1 MPIPLEQYINQKN
14 GSNIPVNTTTSSG
27 GRSLDE
33 YLKSKGILQT
43 QVQKPTEQKALSGK
57 TLLKSGKDANVLQKT
72 LNTAADVAGSRGFGE
87 TIGGLLT
94 QKKTSKTVAEAN
106 ENLIDAKNRL
116 VADIKQKEA
125 QGRDTTNLRKAL
137 NEMDLSTIDS
147 SDVNPIL
154 KKTTRQV
161 AGEAL
166 EFGAGTIGSI
176 FGAGG
181 AKNIGQQAAK
191 KSVSGF
197 AKALGSQALRSGVE
211 GAVGGFGVGLQNTD
225 NNKGDATKTAAFT
238 AALSSVLG
246 SGAPG
251 RAASKVGSGF
261 ASVTEGILGKTTGVG
276 DDVIRQAVDIV
287 TRGGGKKEAFVDA
300 LRGKVSADD
309 IVDKAKNALG
319 EIKAERS
326 RAYKEAFEKID
337 FNKEIDI
344 NPIKSKFKS
353 SLKDFNLNINR
364 DGEII
369 WKGSRI
375 AEKTQRDVMQSVVDE
390 MIEFGNNPNLRDANN
405 VDDMLSF
412 LETAYNQTLVKGR
425 PSKASAF
432 IESMRKEIRSQL
444 GKQVQGYDSL
454 KNTYSESTRFIN
466 DIEKMLSLSD
476 KATRE
481 TSFKKIVGA
490 LRDNNEIRQRI
501 VVELDD
507 LTGGS
512 LLSNI
517 AGQQLSETISRGIV
531 GSLAP
536 IFLGGSVVGASA
548 AGAISPVFLI
558 SLLTLSPRFIGEA
571 INALRLPLRAK
582 TKLKQAIINMKNAIG
597 PNEINRLRNRA
608 GQSISKEIFR

>member
-1 MPIPLEQYINQKN
+1 MPIPLEQYINQKTGN
-14 GSNIPVNTTTSSG
+14 TNPVNTTTLSG

-33 YLKSKGILQT
+33 YLKTKGISKDQVKKSE
-43 QVQKPTEQKALSGK
+43 VQKPVSGR
-57 TLLKSGKDANVLQKT
+57 TLLPSGQEANAGQKT
-72 LNTAADVAGSRGFGE
+72 LNTLADVAGSRGFGE

-94 QKKTSKTVAEAN
+94 QKGTAKKVAQAN
-106 ENLIDAKNRL
+106 EGLIAAKENLVSEIR
-116 VADIKQKEA
+116 QREA

-137 NEMDLSTIDS
+137 NEMDLSTIDAA
-147 SDVNPIL
+147 DVNPIL
-154 KKTTRQV
+154 GKTTKQV
-161 AGEAL
+161 TGEAF

-181 AKNIGQQAAK
+181 LENIGKQAIQ
-191 KSVSGF
+191 KSALGV
-197 AKALGSQALRSGVE
+197 AKALGSQAVRSGIE
-211 GAVGGFGVGLQNTD
+211 GAVGGFGIGLQDQDKNI
-225 NNKGDATKTAAFT
+225 GDAAKTAAGSAVF
-238 AALSSVLG
+238 ASALG
-246 SGAPG
+246 SGLPG
-251 RAASKVGSGF
+251 RAASKIGSGV
-261 ASVTEGILGKTTGVG
+261 ASVAEGILGKTTGVG

-287 TRGGGKKEAFVDA
+287 TRGGGKKQAFVDA

-309 IVDKAKNALG
+309 IVDKAKKSLAD
-319 EIKAERS
+319 IKAERN
-326 RAYKEAFEKID
+326 RAYKEAFSKID

-344 NPIKSKFKS
+344 NPIKNKFTN

-390 MIEFGNNPNLRDANN
+390 MIEFANNPNLRDANN

-432 IESMRKEIRSQL
+432 IESMRKEMRSQL
-444 GKQVQGYDSL
+444 GKQVPGYDSL
-454 KNTYSESTRFIN
+454 KNTYSESTKFIN

-476 KATRE
+476 KTSRE

-501 VVELDD
+501 VIELDD

-531 GSLAP
+531 GALATP
-536 IFLGGSVVGASA
+536 GLIGASA
-548 AGAISPVFLI
+548 AGAISPVFLV

-582 TKLKQAIINMKNAIG
+582 TKLKQAIVNMKDAIG
-597 PNEINRLRNRA
+597 PTEINRLRNRA
-608 GQSISKEIFR
+608 GQTISKEILR